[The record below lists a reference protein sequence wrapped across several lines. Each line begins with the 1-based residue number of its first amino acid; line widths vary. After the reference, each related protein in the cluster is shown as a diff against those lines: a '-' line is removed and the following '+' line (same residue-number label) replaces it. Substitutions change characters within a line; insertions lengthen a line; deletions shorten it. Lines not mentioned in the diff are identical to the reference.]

1 MLVSKSSLSI
11 ARFCFLDESRLYLE
25 PMILPQDY
33 YNQDTTDL
41 AQDLLGKVLHIRT
54 SDGEERARIVEVE
67 AYLGIEDPA
76 CHTFGDRRTKR
87 TASMYLDG
95 GHSYVYLIYGM
106 YYCLNVVSRT
116 PEHPEAVLIRGLEP
130 ITGDRPTKKKDL
142 KTNGPGKLCKYYG
155 ITKEHDG
162 LRLWKKSSA
171 LYISDDDREVK
182 SHEVIAC
189 PRIGVDYAGEA
200 AAWPLRFY
208 LKDNIFVS
216 KK

>member
-1 MLVSKSSLSI
+1 
-11 ARFCFLDESRLYLE
+11 
-25 PMILPQDY
+25 MILPQDY
-33 YNQDTTDL
+33 YIQDTTDL
-41 AQDLLGKVLHIRT
+41 AKDLLGKVLHIRT
-54 SDGEERARIVEVE
+54 GETEERARIVEVE

-76 CHTFGDRRTKR
+76 CHTFGNRQTKR

-116 PEHPEAVLIRGLEP
+116 TEYPEAVLIRGLEP
-130 ITGDRPTKKKDL
+130 LTGDRPTKKKDL
-142 KTNGPGKLCKYYG
+142 KTNGPGKLCRHYN
-155 ITKEHDG
+155 ITKEQDG
-162 LRLWKKSSA
+162 VRLWKKSSA
-171 LYISDDDREVK
+171 LYISDDDHEVK
-182 SHEVIAC
+182 SPQVIAA

-200 AAWPLRFY
+200 AGWPLRFY